1 MNTTI
6 ENIRLDLIKNSNDQL
21 KISTQHFFKEGVSC
35 YGIRSATVGKI
46 GKEYFKAIKGIS
58 KAEIFDLST
67 ELWQSGYIEESI
79 IACDWSYNVHKE
91 FEPGDFKVF
100 EKWIATY
107 VNNWAS
113 CDTFCNHTV
122 GKFIEMYPAYLT
134 ELKRWTQ
141 SRNRWMRRAAAVSL
155 IVPAR
160 QGKFLNDILE
170 IAGLLLLDQDD
181 MVQKGY
187 GWMLKVA
194 SQKHLEDI
202 FEYVNAN
209 KATMPRTALRYA
221 IEKMPAELK
230 SMAMG
235 KA

>member
-1 MNTTI
+1 MNI
-6 ENIRLDLIKNSNDQL
+6 IVENLRQTLTENSNEQL

-46 GKEYFKAIKGIS
+46 GKEYFKAIKGTS
-58 KAEIFDLST
+58 KAEIFDLCT
-67 ELWQSGYIEESI
+67 ELWQSGYIEESV
-79 IACDWSYNVHKE
+79 IACDWSYNLHKN
-91 FEPGDFKVF
+91 FEPSDFIVF
-100 EKWIATY
+100 ESWIVEW

-122 GKFIEMYPAYLT
+122 GKFIEMYPAYLA

-141 SRNRWMRRAAAVSL
+141 SDNRWMRRAAAVSL

-160 QGKFLNDILE
+160 QGKFLNDILA
-170 IAGLLLLDQDD
+170 IAELLLFDQDD

-194 SQKHLEDI
+194 SQKHLQEVY
-202 FEYVNAN
+202 EYVLEN
-209 KATMPRTALRYA
+209 KAVMPRTALRYA

-230 SMAMG
+230 AMAMG